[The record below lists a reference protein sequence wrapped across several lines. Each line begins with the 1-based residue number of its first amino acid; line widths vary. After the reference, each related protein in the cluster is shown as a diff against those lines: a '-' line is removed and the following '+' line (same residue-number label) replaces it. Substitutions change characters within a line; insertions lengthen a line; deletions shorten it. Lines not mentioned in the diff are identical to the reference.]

1 MPIQLLSEEVIN
13 KIAAGE
19 VIERPA
25 SVVKEL
31 LENSLDAAG
40 TRITIDIEDYGK
52 GLIRITDNGQGMTED
67 DARKALLRH
76 ATSKISSAEDLFSI
90 ATLGFRGEALASI
103 AAISRFSLTTKQ
115 PEALAGFN
123 LLAAGG
129 QITSSG
135 IAPAEQGTTIEI
147 RDLFYNTPARKKFLK
162 TDGVELRHI
171 IDVTTRYALLN
182 PAVSFRL
189 THNRQE
195 LLLSPATSDLRSNL
209 AFLYGVETAKEL
221 LELRAEET
229 GMSLQGFV
237 GKPYHARSDK
247 HQQTLFVNGRWI
259 KNNDLVTAV
268 YTGYHSLLFVN
279 RHPVFVLHLRLD
291 PSQIDV
297 NVHPQKSEIRI
308 EQKEKVSHFI
318 TQAVRR
324 CLQEHTL
331 LPTLSL
337 TLNEEQG
344 IPSVGS
350 KPKYAYEPS
359 TQTVLTIKEAD
370 AVSYLSDQPNISGGY
385 LPREALASS
394 FPLPHLPAVP
404 AEQERFVT
412 SFPELRL
419 LGQIHKTFFVAE
431 TAGGVFFI
439 DQHAAHERVM
449 YEQLMTQLTSGH
461 IETQALLTGEILDF
475 SAAEVV
481 LCQEY
486 KDQLEEMGFTVEEF
500 GNNSYLLKTAPAVF
514 GRQQVQDLFREILH
528 SFGEKHPRRDQ
539 NKIEE
544 LRETIIT
551 RMACRAAVMAG
562 EELTVIQM
570 ERILRQLRQAE
581 FPFTCPHGRPTL
593 LKTTAEELEK
603 KFRRK

>member
-1 MPIQLLSEEVIN
+1 MSIQLLSEDVIN

-31 LENSLDAAG
+31 IENSLDAAA
-40 TRITIDIEDYGK
+40 TKITVDIEDYGK
-52 GLIRITDNGQGMTED
+52 KLIRITDNGQGMNED

-76 ATSKISSAEDLFSI
+76 ATSKISSAEDLFFI

-123 LLAAGG
+123 FLAEGG

-147 RDLFYNTPARKKFLK
+147 RDLFYNTPPRRKFLK

-171 IDVTTRYALLN
+171 IDVTTHYALLN
-182 PAVSFRL
+182 PAVAFRL
-189 THNRQE
+189 THNHQE
-195 LLLSPATSDLRSNL
+195 LVLSPATSDLRSNL
-209 AFLYGVETAKEL
+209 ASLYGVETAKEL

-237 GKPYHARSDK
+237 GKPYHARNDN

-259 KNNDLVTAV
+259 KNNDLVKAV

-308 EQKEKVSHFI
+308 EQKEKVGHFI
-318 TQAVRR
+318 TRVVQR

-344 IPSVGS
+344 ISSAGS

-359 TQTVLTIKEAD
+359 TQTVLTVKEAD
-370 AVSYLSDQPNISGGY
+370 AVSYVSDQLTSSS
-385 LPREALASS
+385 ESLASS
-394 FPLPHLPAVP
+394 FSSSLPQTASAQP
-404 AEQERFVT
+404 ERLT
-412 SFPELRL
+412 THFPELRL

-461 IETQALLTGEILDF
+461 IENQAFLTGEMMDLT
-475 SAAEVV
+475 AAEIV

-486 KDQLEEMGFTVEEF
+486 KDQLEEMGFTIEEF
-500 GNNSYLLKTAPAVF
+500 GGNSYLLKTAPAVF
-514 GRQQVQDLFREILH
+514 GRQQVKDLFGEILH
-528 SFGEKHPRRDQ
+528 TFGENHSRRDQ
-539 NKIEE
+539 NKVEE

-551 RMACRAAVMAG
+551 RLACRAAVMAG
-562 EELTVIQM
+562 EELTVQRM
-570 ERILRQLRQAE
+570 GKILEQLRETE
-581 FPFTCPHGRPTL
+581 FPYTCPHGRPTL
-593 LKTTAEELEK
+593 LKTTADELEK